1 MKKRVSVIVNPLLLE
16 RHCRLNDFSSYI
28 NELNGLGVWVNNGIE
43 YDDEDRELTE
53 KIKRLTE
60 LSCEGIIFKQTD
72 NSI

>member
-1 MKKRVSVIVNPLLLE
+1 MKQRVSVIVNPLLLE
-16 RHCRLNDFSSYI
+16 RHGKLNDFSSYI

-43 YDDEDRELTE
+43 YDDENRELTE

-60 LSCEGIIFKQTD
+60 LSCEGLIFKHD